1 MLKSFLHTR
10 KSALFIRIL
19 FKADSHCFPEVAGA
33 RKLLICAWAI
43 TMCSGNA
50 SHSRKYKTCSGSV
63 RTFFALYFAVS
74 GRTFWIARMA
84 APKTM
89 IARIRT
95 ANDAEMVIPTLWD
108 MGLPIKACYF
118 PVVRLIPASDRSK
131 NKRAALPQ
139 PFDFLGG
146 QSRN

>member
-1 MLKSFLHTR
+1 
-10 KSALFIRIL
+10 
-19 FKADSHCFPEVAGA
+19 
-33 RKLLICAWAI
+33 
-43 TMCSGNA
+43 
-50 SHSRKYKTCSGSV
+50 
-63 RTFFALYFAVS
+63 
-74 GRTFWIARMA
+74 
-84 APKTM
+84 M

-146 QSRN
+146 QSRNRTKDTRIFRAKFAESNKLQNVLKNSIKQ